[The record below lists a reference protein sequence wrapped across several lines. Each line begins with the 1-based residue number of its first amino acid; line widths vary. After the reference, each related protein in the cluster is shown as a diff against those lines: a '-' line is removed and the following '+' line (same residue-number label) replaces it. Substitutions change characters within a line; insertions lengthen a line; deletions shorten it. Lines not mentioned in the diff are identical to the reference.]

1 MANYTEVHYIN
12 AYVSGTCAPA
22 VRQKSEPK
30 RKSVMPK
37 LRKSK
42 KMVIPVD
49 PVAIFG
55 IVVACVMTV
64 MLMVGF
70 VNLNEVNNEY
80 AAMEQYV
87 ASLQEENV
95 SLQTTYENG
104 YDIEQ
109 VRQIAESMGMV
120 SIDQVPHISLEVTMP
135 VQEAEP
141 TAWETFLTFLAGLF
155 A

>member
-22 VRQKSEPK
+22 VKPK
-30 RKSVMPK
+30 AGAEKKPVMPK
-37 LRKSK
+37 LRKNR

-70 VNLNEVNNEY
+70 VTLNEVNNEA

-87 ASLQEENV
+87 ASLQEENIT
-95 SLQTTYENG
+95 LQNTYDNG
-104 YDIEQ
+104 YDLDQ

-120 SIDQVPHISLEVTMP
+120 SIDQVPHISLDVTMP

-141 TAWETFLTFLAGLF
+141 TPWETFLTFLAGLF

>member
-22 VRQKSEPK
+22 VKPKAASEKKPVMAKLPK
-30 RKSVMPK
+30 NRK
-37 LRKSK
+37 L
-42 KMVIPVD
+42 VIPVD

-70 VNLNEVNNEY
+70 VTLNEVNSEY

-87 ASLQEENV
+87 SSLQEENV
-95 SLQTTYENG
+95 SLQTTYDNG

-120 SIDQVPHISLEVTMP
+120 SIEQVPHISLEVTVP

-141 TAWETFLTFLAGLF
+141 TPWETFLTFLAGLF